1 MKRLIW
7 MALLAA
13 GCADSDTG
21 EVDTEPAGCGD
32 PTSHE
37 ATITGRVEDAS
48 GAGVSGATVILEDRA
63 WNLGDILGT
72 TTSGANG
79 SFTLSASEVIEIENC
94 WGQLNY
100 TLVATEGDREGEKV
114 ITNYLF
120 NAVDDGSFAVDLQDF
135 PVTVE

>member
-7 MALLAA
+7 MVLLAA
-13 GCADSDTG
+13 GCTDGDTDTG
-21 EVDTEPAGCGD
+21 EVVGVECGEPTA
-32 PTSHE
+32 HE
-37 ATITGRVEDAS
+37 ATISGRVEDAS
-48 GAGVSGATVILEDRA
+48 GAGVAGATVVLEDRA

-72 TTSGANG
+72 ATSGG
-79 SFTLSASEVIEIENC
+79 DGTFTLSASEVIEIENC

-114 ITNYLF
+114 ITNYVF
-120 NAVDDGSFAVDLQDF
+120 NAVDDGSFAVDLKDF